1 MGAIIA
7 YVVYQTS
14 MKHKKE
20 MDALMA
26 IISTGNNHD
35 DLDGEL

>member
-1 MGAIIA
+1 MPRIIMH
-7 YVVYQTS
+7 YD
-14 MKHKKE
+14 